1 MRWIRKILLPFSGIY
16 YLITALRNVF
26 FDKAWLP
33 SEKFSIPVIV
43 IGNLNVGGTG
53 KTPMVEFLLK
63 NLQTNRRLAV
73 LSRGYGRKSSG
84 FVRADENADAEQL
97 GDEPFQ
103 IFKKFPQVDLA
114 VDTDRRAGIRQLLK
128 INPKLDCVLLDDA
141 FQHRYVNPCVAVLL
155 TAYGDLYVDDFLLP
169 AGNLRESVKGAAR
182 ADVIVVTKC
191 PAQLSEAEK
200 ETIRRKINPLPHQ
213 KLFFST
219 IAYACGVRNNREEI
233 SLESLQNQKICLV
246 TGIANPA
253 PLVEFLK
260 SQNIDFE
267 HLKFPDHHN
276 FTEAEISSFNQKSV
290 VLTTEKDFVRLE
302 KNIQKNCYY
311 LPIEVKFLG
320 EEMEFIERI
329 QELMHLFESNQNDN
343 LPTSYR

>member
-1 MRWIRKILLPFSGIY
+1 MRLIRKLLLPFSGVY
-16 YLITALRNVF
+16 NLITALRNVF

-73 LSRGYGRKSSG
+73 LSRGYGRKSKG
-84 FVRADENADAEQL
+84 FVRADENADARQL

-114 VDTDRRAGIRQLLK
+114 VDANRRAGIHQLLK

-141 FQHRYVNPCVAVLL
+141 FQHRYVKPSVAVLL

-169 AGNLRESVKGAAR
+169 AGNLRESGRGAAR

-200 ETIRRKINPLPHQ
+200 ETIGRKINPLPHQ

-233 SLESLQNQKICLV
+233 SLEALQNQKICLV
-246 TGIANPA
+246 TGIANPT

-267 HLKFPDHHN
+267 YLKFPDHHD
-276 FTEAEISSFNQKSV
+276 FTEAEISSFNQKPV

-302 KNIQKNCYY
+302 KNIRTNCYY
-311 LPIEVKFLG
+311 LPIELGFFG
-320 EEMEFIERI
+320 EEALFIKTVTGI
-329 QELMHLFESNQNDN
+329 LASKNF
-343 LPTSYR
+343 